1 MADERIAGY
10 AAAIFEIARG
20 EGALERV
27 EGEMAEV
34 ADKVQSHEELAEAL
48 ADRRLPLERKQA
60 VLEDLLEAR
69 AHPLTT
75 AFVSFAV
82 GLGRAGDLPEIAHRF
97 RARAAEARNRSVAEV
112 RSPVPLDEETERRL
126 ASALSKY
133 LKMKNE
139 VEVRV
144 VVDET
149 VLGGL
154 VARVGDTVIDGSVKR
169 RLQSLRETVAG

>member
-27 EGEMAEV
+27 EKEMAEV
-34 ADKVQSHEELAEAL
+34 AAAVGSHEELAEAL

-69 AHPLTT
+69 AHPLTA

-82 GLGRAGDLPEIAHRF
+82 GLGRAGDLPEIADRF
-97 RARAAEARNRSVAEV
+97 LARAAEARNRSVAEV
-112 RSPVPLDEETERRL
+112 RSPVPLDEETVRRL
-126 ASALSKY
+126 ASALSKR
-133 LKMKNE
+133 MGNE

>member
-1 MADERIAGY
+1 MADARIAGY

-27 EGEMAEV
+27 ESELFKV
-34 ADKVQSHEELAEAL
+34 AGAVQSHEELAAAL

-60 VLEDLLEAR
+60 VVEELLEER
-69 AHPLTT
+69 AHHLTI
-75 AFVSFAV
+75 AFVSFVV
-82 GLGRAGDLPEIAHRF
+82 GLGRAGDLPEIADEF
-97 RARAAEARNRSVAEV
+97 LARAAEARNRSVAV
-112 RSPVPLDEETERRL
+112 VSSPVPLDGETVSRL
-126 ASALSKY
+126 ASALAK
-133 LKMKNE
+133 KMGNE

-144 VVDET
+144 EVDES

-154 VARVGDTVIDGSVKR
+154 VARVGDTVIDGSVRR

>member
-1 MADERIAGY
+1 MADARIAGY

-27 EGEMAEV
+27 EKEMLEV

-82 GLGRAGDLPEIAHRF
+82 GLGRAGDLPEIAKRF
-97 RARAAEARNRSVAEV
+97 LARAAAARNRSVAEV
-112 RSPVPLDEETERRL
+112 RSPVPLDEETVRRL
-126 ASALSKY
+126 ASALSK
-133 LKMKNE
+133 KMGNE

>member
-1 MADERIAGY
+1 MADARIAGY

-27 EGEMAEV
+27 EKEMLEV

-82 GLGRAGDLPEIAHRF
+82 GLGRAGDLPEIAKSF
-97 RARAAEARNRSVAEV
+97 RARSAAARNRSVAEV
-112 RSPVPLDEETERRL
+112 RSPVPLDEETVRRL
-126 ASALSKY
+126 ASALSQR
-133 LKMKNE
+133 MGNE

>member
-1 MADERIAGY
+1 MADARIAGY

-27 EGEMAEV
+27 EKEMLEV

-82 GLGRAGDLPEIAHRF
+82 GLGRAGDLPEIAKLF
-97 RARAAEARNRSVAEV
+97 RARSAEARNRSVAEV
-112 RSPVPLDEETERRL
+112 RSPVPLDEETVRRL
-126 ASALSKY
+126 ASALSKR
-133 LKMKNE
+133 MGNE

>member
-1 MADERIAGY
+1 MADARIAGY

-27 EGEMAEV
+27 EKEMLEV

-82 GLGRAGDLPEIAHRF
+82 GLGRAGDLPEIAKRF
-97 RARAAEARNRSVAEV
+97 LARAAAARNRSVAEV
-112 RSPVPLDEETERRL
+112 RSPVPLDEETVRRL
-126 ASALSKY
+126 TSALSK
-133 LKMKNE
+133 KMGNE